1 MNIEGK
7 IKGVKYKALLLCGL
21 DEIDINDFNV
31 NNIQSAS
38 LLKDARHTFAVS
50 KWISPKR
57 TRSYPFERVYNL
69 NELKTNFQQ
78 IAKIAANAYNTIEQT
93 IGVKL
98 HNTKGLE
105 NFVRKIEKEST
116 EFIKFSRD
124 KAKNAQNREFMTIQP
139 KESLST
145 LTKAKI
151 TIKNYLGGEYF
162 LTVDE
167 ILLENNII
175 YLIEKKHSKNLL
187 SIGDIKDGLLKM
199 ILYSNLTEV
208 SINGKEAVSKPVLH
222 LTSTKLK
229 GETAST
235 EAKNDIDIF
244 FKINNFSVLQTQ
256 IIKTI
261 FEEAKQNN
269 FIIKIGFSK

>member
-1 MNIEGK
+1 M
-7 IKGVKYKALLLCGL
+7 